1 MCSAVPCADSP
12 LQPALQAC
20 SFLHTL
26 SWATWF
32 GSMFY
37 TTFVAGIVMFKSLPR
52 QTFRDVQEVLF
63 PAFFALGALTISLQM
78 AFVPLLYPGAA
89 ATAPLTLLGVSMA
102 ATLANALWIEPATT
116 KVMKERASLESM
128 PHAVATGFYP
138 EGKDKAMKAL
148 SASFGKLH
156 GASSIFNLVA
166 LCGAI
171 TYGWRYII
179 A

>member
-1 MCSAVPCADSP
+1 
-12 LQPALQAC
+12 
-20 SFLHTL
+20 
-26 SWATWF
+26 
-32 GSMFY
+32 MFY

-52 QTFRDVQEVLF
+52 QTFRDVQVRQRCLPRMRLLRASRPDAPRLQEVLF
-63 PAFFALGALTISLQM
+63 PAFFALGALTIALQM
-78 AFVPLLYPGAA
+78 AFVPLLHTGAA

-102 ATLANALWIEPATT
+102 ATLANMLWVEPATT
-116 KVMKERASLESM
+116 VVMKERASLESM

-138 EGKDKAMKAL
+138 EGKEAAMKRL

-179 A
+179 